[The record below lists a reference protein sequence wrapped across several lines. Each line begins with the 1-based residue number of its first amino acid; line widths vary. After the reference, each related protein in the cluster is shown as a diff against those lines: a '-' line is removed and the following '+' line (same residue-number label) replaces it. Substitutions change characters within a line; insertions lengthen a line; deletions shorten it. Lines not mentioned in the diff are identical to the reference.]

1 MGMRWRSY
9 ITGEAARMAERIRQ
23 KLHHNRNA
31 RETEQQQTSAKEG
44 GGTERNTHVY
54 VHRCGIFVTVAC
66 DSCKI
71 TREKKTEGDRDA
83 ARRRGRQR
91 PTKKK
96 KKKCGRY
103 NSVNLWRKPQYSTT
117 KTTATKQCHNSHSK
131 ATAEQQTCHTKH
143 GERRQTANRRLIHR
157 HQRT

>member
-66 DSCKI
+66 DSCEI
-71 TREKKTEGDRDA
+71 TREMKQQ
-83 ARRRGRQR
+83 RRHKATR
-91 PTKKK
+91 PTET
-96 KKKCGRY
+96 
-103 NSVNLWRKPQYSTT
+103 N
-117 KTTATKQCHNSHSK
+117 
-131 ATAEQQTCHTKH
+131 
-143 GERRQTANRRLIHR
+143 
-157 HQRT
+157 